1 MDIVL
6 AFWRIQT
13 LPCFLDDYPTAQ
25 KVTTYINKARA
36 VADTM
41 DGERVRLGIPAA
53 KMMFLAPEHLFRRSS
68 TRMANL
74 AADAAA
80 IVHAVEQFSA
90 GYPDLMVVPGTIVW
104 LEEKKLAGYFGRKHL
119 ARNSAYVFCNG
130 QLVFRYDKHHDAGE
144 LLAAETQNAK
154 FLPGQLMGSFDL
166 WGLDFGIEI
175 CMDHAQERLVKQAK
189 LQGTARFDIHMII
202 SSTIH
207 NIGNNL
213 HVKDGGLV
221 IHADG
226 LDDRMSGFVQGTT
239 SKRTGVWEMQPR
251 LAPKTGGQASA
262 ADKMANPG
270 QYMDLNRRNSL
281 TLRGAAAPAGMQFQG
296 FDDDVSVYHMTV

>member
-1 MDIVL
+1 
-6 AFWRIQT
+6 
-13 LPCFLDDYPTAQ
+13 
-25 KVTTYINKARA
+25 
-36 VADTM
+36 
-41 DGERVRLGIPAA
+41 
-53 KMMFLAPEHLFRRSS
+53 
-68 TRMANL
+68 MANS

-144 LLAAETQNAK
+144 LLDVERQNAK
-154 FLPGQLMGSFDL
+154 FLPGQLLGSFGL

-175 CMDHAQERLVKQAK
+175 CKDHAQQHLVTQAK
-189 LQGTARFDIHMII
+189 LQGAAKFDIHMII

-207 NIGNNL
+207 NIGNSL

-221 IHADG
+221 IHSDG
-226 LDDRMSGFVQGTT
+226 LDDRMSGVVQGTKN
-239 SKRTGVWEMQPR
+239 KRTGVWEVQPR
-251 LAPKTGGQASA
+251 LTPRTGGKASA
-262 ADKMANPG
+262 EDKLANPG
-270 QYMDLNRRNSL
+270 QYLDLNRRNSL
-281 TLRGAAAPAGMQFQG
+281 TLRGGAAAVGLQFQG